1 MKFIAKPVK
10 TRYWHPGDDYV
21 RIIVDTTKRS
31 LKDND
36 IVVVSEKAVSTA
48 IGNLVDEAK
57 VKPGKLARFIAQFWM
72 RYVWGCL
79 LGWIC
84 RLKPETIH
92 RLRTYPLKEGS
103 AHKQVALNYA
113 GLLQALRH
121 GSEGG
126 IDVTNVPYA
135 FACLPLRNPY
145 MVANRIHEAIKVT
158 SGKNVTV
165 IISDTDMTYS
175 FGKWHITPRPNP
187 IAGISSLNLLAYILG
202 RFFKGR
208 PRATP
213 LAIAGQNLSVEE
225 ALDIAELAHHARRF
239 GAGKTA
245 WDMAEKFGV
254 NLTGV
259 TWSMLEGIDHYPIV
273 IVRRRMIHS
282 S

>member
-1 MKFIAKPVK
+1 MRFIAKPVK
-10 TRYWHPGDDYV
+10 TRYWHPGDDYIHIV
-21 RIIVDTTKRS
+21 VDTTKRS

-36 IVVVSEKAVSTA
+36 VVVISEKAVSTA
-48 IGNLVDEAK
+48 SGNLIDEAK
-57 VKPGKLARFIAQFWM
+57 VKPGKLAIFIARFWM
-72 RYVWGCL
+72 RYVWGHF

-84 RLKPETIH
+84 RLKPETIR

-135 FACLPLRNPY
+135 FACLPLRNPNL
-145 MVANRIHEAIKVT
+145 VANRIQEAIKVT

-187 IAGISSLNLLAYILG
+187 IAGIASLNLLAYIIG

-213 LAIAGQNLSVEE
+213 LAIAGPNLSVED
-225 ALDIAELAHHARRF
+225 ALNIAELAHHVRRS

-254 NLTGV
+254 SLTGV

-273 IVRRRMIHS
+273 IVRRRMIRS